1 MHHKYAGKGIYTP
14 RSLQVIKQACSM
26 HRFFFLCVD
35 LKSTL
40 IVGVDC

>member
-14 RSLQVIKQACSM
+14 RSLQVIKQ
-26 HRFFFLCVD
+26 RFFFLCGD